1 VSAFVD
7 SETGRAVN
15 RVTQVSLHEV
25 DEPGRGPTDPH
36 VRGEVLELEH
46 LRGPAGNVR
55 AGALL
60 TIADTVGGMCAGLA
74 ALPGWVV
81 STNLMLRTEPHEHRG
96 PLALDARILR
106 AGRNAV
112 VTQVTIVDTGDA
124 ERVIADGVLTSAVLV
139 PEGGPPDFER
149 PMVLE
154 APPAP
159 DPVLPLLE
167 FFAVRPVDPTSVA
180 LEIND
185 RVRNP
190 WGILHGGAIA
200 VLVDAAA
207 THTIGAGA
215 TTADV
220 VLHFLRPG
228 RVGPAIARAAI
239 LGDRRDGHLLRVEV
253 VDTGGRPGHGRRR
266 GDRAHPEAGTVPM

>member
-1 VSAFVD
+1 VSAFAD
-7 SETGRAVN
+7 FETGRAVN
-15 RVTQVSLHEV
+15 QVTQVSLHEV
-25 DEPGRGPTDPH
+25 DEPGRGPTDLH
-36 VRGEVLELEH
+36 VVGEVLDLEH

-60 TIADTVGGMCAGLA
+60 TMADTVGGMCGGLA

-81 STNLMLRTEPHEHRG
+81 STNLMLRTEPDEHAG
-96 PLALDARILR
+96 PLALDARVLR

-112 VTQVTIVDTGDA
+112 VTQVTIVDRGGGDT
-124 ERVIADGVLTSAVLV
+124 VVADGVLTSAVLV
-139 PEGGPPDFER
+139 PEGGPPDFGR

-159 DPVLPLLE
+159 DPVLPLLD
-167 FFAVRPVDPTSVA
+167 FFGIRPVDGTAVG
-180 LEIND
+180 LEITD

-190 WGILHGGAIA
+190 WGILHGGASA

-207 THTIGAGA
+207 THAIGGDAR
-215 TTADV
+215 TADV

-228 RVGPAIARAAI
+228 RVGPAIARASI
-239 LGDRRDGHLLRVEV
+239 LGQRRDGHLVRVEV
-253 VDTGGRPGHGRRR
+253 VDAGAAERVMAVAVATV
-266 GDRAHPEAGTVPM
+266 RAP

>member
-1 VSAFVD
+1 MSAFAG

-15 RVTQVSLHEV
+15 QVTQVSLREV
-25 DEPGRGPTDPH
+25 DEPGRVPANPH
-36 VRGEVLELEH
+36 VVGEVLDLEH

-60 TIADTVGGMCAGLA
+60 TMADTVGGMCAGLA

-81 STNLMLRTEPHEHRG
+81 STNLMLRTDPDEHRG
-96 PLALDARILR
+96 PLTLDARVLR

-112 VTQVTIVDTGDA
+112 VTQVTIVDTGDSR
-124 ERVIADGVLTSAVLV
+124 RVIADGVLTSAVLV
-139 PEGGPPDFER
+139 PEGGPPDFGR

-159 DPVLPLLE
+159 DPVLPLLA
-167 FFAVRPVDPTSVA
+167 FFGVRAVDATAVGLDIS
-180 LEIND
+180 D

-190 WGILHGGAIA
+190 WGILHGGATV

-207 THTIGAGA
+207 THAIGSE
-215 TTADV
+215 TSTADV

-239 LGDRRDGHLLRVEV
+239 LGHRRDGHLVRVEV
-253 VDTGGRPGHGRRR
+253 VDAGADERVMAIAVATV
-266 GDRAHPEAGTVPM
+266 RAP